1 MDVKRIKNMGREL
14 NTFLAEFDD
23 CFARSESRERLRNV
37 LNPDEIK
44 YFVSNMTAGPG
55 VSLEWMLWVAF
66 SRWPVERC
74 FELAKRNLGMDH
86 FEIRSWR
93 GIHRHLYIS
102 QLSLLFRSCV
112 HKRLGTEKNVGGFVS
127 DRRAGSSRRRR
138 GR

>member
-1 MDVKRIKNMGREL
+1 MLHGEL
-14 NTFLAEFDD
+14 L
-23 CFARSESRERLRNV
+23 CSCERLQ
-37 LNPDEIK
+37 

-102 QLSLLFRSCV
+102 Q
-112 HKRLGTEKNVGGFVS
+112 
-127 DRRAGSSRRRR
+127 SSRFITPPAP
-138 GR
+138 GSPHNL

>member
-93 GIHRHLYIS
+93 GIHRHLYVS
-102 QLSLLFRSCV
+102 QLSR
-112 HKRLGTEKNVGGFVS
+112 FVTPP
-127 DRRAGSSRRRR
+127 APGSPHNLYRRRR

>member
-55 VSLEWMLWVAF
+55 GHVGVD
-66 SRWPVERC
+66 V
-74 FELAKRNLGMDH
+74 
-86 FEIRSWR
+86 
-93 GIHRHLYIS
+93 
-102 QLSLLFRSCV
+102 
-112 HKRLGTEKNVGGFVS
+112 VGGVFTLAY
-127 DRRAGSSRRRR
+127 RAML
-138 GR
+138 